1 MRRHEFMRE
10 LSGELEVI
18 AESERREILYDYEEH
33 FSNGL
38 AEGKTEEEIARSLGN
53 PQDIAK
59 EIMANYRVTKAQEDG
74 SMRNMTKAVLATLSL
89 GFINL
94 VFVLGPLLGLIGT
107 LFGFYCAALALI
119 GAPFFFLLEGTRPVT
134 TPEILI
140 ALFSSMMSVGMGLL
154 IGIAMIYVTRWTG
167 QLFLQYL
174 KLNIRI
180 IKGV

>member
-1 MRRHEFMRE
+1 
-10 LSGELEVI
+10 
-18 AESERREILYDYEEH
+18 
-33 FSNGL
+33 
-38 AEGKTEEEIARSLGN
+38 
-53 PQDIAK
+53 
-59 EIMANYRVTKAQEDG
+59 
-74 SMRNMTKAVLATLSL
+74 MRNMTKAVLATLSL